1 MADEK
6 PIKIK
11 VTADGTKEAADGL
24 SKIGD
29 QLDRQKSAI
38 KAMDDA
44 VAQSGYLARL
54 AQYKAEATKLNA
66 VQEENAAT
74 VKKLTVS
81 VKENAEAFADH
92 STKLRS
98 QLGAG
103 AGALSQ
109 LSQAFAQVVPEIGA
123 FQNATDVAL
132 RSMGGFLGVLG
143 GGAGIALGGIVAAL
157 GVLGSVMSSAKR
169 EADELAKSTKENAAA
184 LGDYASQIAGLRQNV
199 GQHQSTAVADA
210 KRQYALDAGN
220 ASGSDY
226 AVEVA
231 SLKELIKKKDEVT
244 KALQKAYED
253 GDRDTVVKLASIRDA
268 INQAPAKIAKYQH
281 SGLVARVGEE
291 DQKRFSS
298 QQKSDQLDF
307 AGDLADAG
315 GVPEKAEAAKPRAD
329 DASAFQRRLAANRAA
344 IDAIQK
350 MESDAID
357 RQHKEEEEARKA
369 AFALEY
375 ADKKEQIEK
384 LLNQYHE
391 SEFNKSEVLKT
402 NLEQQRSDLETLI
415 GETVTSLHAT
425 DAEQALQAEELK
437 RQAMRDTHEEF
448 MALQDEQASLI
459 QQNLAAEKSTRAAV
473 NQSMMALGTTLG
485 QMTAKQLSEAVK
497 GHKIQAAMIVEG
509 IGDAM
514 VAEGVRVMFQG
525 GAMLLGGNYAG
536 GGGMLALGA
545 AELAAGLA
553 LGAAGSAMQ
562 PPAPAGGGTSEASA
576 QPDRGSQTSNGN
588 SGGHTTIIYVD
599 MPTVVSPSAE
609 DGMRVRHAIDAAS
622 RVYGAPV

>member
-1 MADEK
+1 MGDEAK
-6 PIKIK
+6 VVKIR
-11 VTADGTKEAADGL
+11 VTADGTKEASEGL
-24 SKIGD
+24 SKVAD
-29 QLDRQKSAI
+29 QLDRQKTAI

-44 VAQSGYLARL
+44 MAASGYLARL
-54 AQYKAEATKLNA
+54 AQYKAEAASLNA
-66 VQEENAAT
+66 VQDENAGTIKKLSAAVEENS
-74 VKKLTVS
+74 K
-81 VKENAEAFADH
+81 AFGDH

-103 AGALSQ
+103 AGALQQ
-109 LSQAFAQVVPEIGA
+109 LSGAFSQVVPEVGA
-123 FQNATDVAL
+123 FNNVLDVGL

-143 GGAGIALGGIVAAL
+143 GGPGIALGGLVAGL
-157 GVLGSVMSSAKR
+157 GILGSVMSASAK
-169 EADELAKSTKENAAA
+169 EADALADRTQKNSDAVKNYLANIASLRSQVSGEAAA
-184 LGDYASQIAGLRQNV
+184 RSGESALQGKLSGGGASSQDYLTEAAAQRQLAAERVSVANLQLAQQVGGEGAVKKLLDEYSVEVKAINKRFDDLRAD
-199 GQHQSTAVADA
+199 AVAAAQNEADKA
-210 KRQYALDAGN
+210 
-220 ASGSDY
+220 
-226 AVEVA
+226 
-231 SLKELIKKKDEVT
+231 ELN
-244 KALQKAYED
+244 KALFE
-253 GDRDTVVKLASIRDA
+253 
-268 INQAPAKIAKYQH
+268 
-281 SGLVARVGEE
+281 
-291 DQKRFSS
+291 
-298 QQKSDQLDF
+298 
-307 AGDLADAG
+307 G
-315 GVPEKAEAAKPRAD
+315 GTPTEAAPGKPRAD

-384 LLNQYHE
+384 LLNQYRE

-415 GETVTSLHAT
+415 GETVTGLHAT

-525 GAMLLGGNYAG
+525 GASMLMGNYAG
-536 GGGMLALGA
+536 GAGMLALGA

-562 PPAPAGGGTSEASA
+562 PPAPAGGAASEPSA
-576 QPDRGSQTSNGN
+576 QPERGSQSSNGA

-609 DGMRVRHAIDAAS
+609 DGLRVRMAIDRAS
-622 RVYGAPV
+622 LVYGAPV